1 MKDFDKYGRILCDL
15 KINDINI
22 NDLII
27 NKNLVMTY

>member
-27 NKNLVMTY
+27 NKNLVMKY

>member
-1 MKDFDKYGRILCDL
+1 MKEFDKYGRILCYLMID
-15 KINDINI
+15 NINI